1 MKENSPV
8 FFIQN
13 VRLLTTNILPIPK
26 HVITKLNIE
35 RYCKYYKDIRERK
48 FSALKWYFYNDTRI
62 KIKIFIGKEEDL
74 ESWYKIT
81 LVSNYFSSWYLIRDK
96 LQRNFVTALC
106 CFSVIY
112 NAQLFLILISNECLT
127 HNWLVPLL
135 FGKNTSY
142 PDYHNHIF
150 YFNETDSILSVLV
163 IQ

>member
-13 VRLLTTNILPIPK
+13 VRPLTTNILSIPK

-48 FSALKWYFYNDTRI
+48 FLALKWYFYNDTRI

-81 LVSNYFSSWYLIRDK
+81 LISNYF
-96 LQRNFVTALC
+96 
-106 CFSVIY
+106 
-112 NAQLFLILISNECLT
+112 
-127 HNWLVPLL
+127 
-135 FGKNTSY
+135 
-142 PDYHNHIF
+142 
-150 YFNETDSILSVLV
+150 
-163 IQ
+163 